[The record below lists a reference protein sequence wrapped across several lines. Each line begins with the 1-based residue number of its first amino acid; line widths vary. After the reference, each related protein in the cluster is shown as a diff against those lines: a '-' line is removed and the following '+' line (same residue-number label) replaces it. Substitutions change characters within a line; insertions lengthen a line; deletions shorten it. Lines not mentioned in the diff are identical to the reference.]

1 MEIAE
6 TSGGKT
12 FIEPGRGKV
21 LRNAVRIPEK
31 AETHDMTAEKGTDLI
46 QRANFIKLTLPSV
59 KDFDIDR
66 VDVYTAGGTKLF
78 SYNPHEEQT

>member
-31 AETHDMTAEKGTDLI
+31 AETHDMTAEKGID
-46 QRANFIKLTLPSV
+46 FIKLTLPRFT
-59 KDFDIDR
+59 DPDIDR
-66 VDVYTAGGTKLF
+66 VDICTAGGTKLF